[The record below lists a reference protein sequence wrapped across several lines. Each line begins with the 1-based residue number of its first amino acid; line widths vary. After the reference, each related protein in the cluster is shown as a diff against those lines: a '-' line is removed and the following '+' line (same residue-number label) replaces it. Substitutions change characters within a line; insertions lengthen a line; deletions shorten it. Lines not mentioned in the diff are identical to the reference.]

1 MDEKL
6 ISENAVKS
14 PDLLC
19 MKSIFFWTPKYKKS
33 ACRKRNIFILS
44 AWHLTALLLFS
55 LNKLS
60 EITSFLNKKAGKSK
74 ANDTPKAEL
83 SAVMAFSK
91 RFSTPKCCKGCIY
104 QKVAIHYRYDNVTLF
119 LYSVK
124 TENCQLFRQF
134 FYLLCML

>member
-1 MDEKL
+1 M
-6 ISENAVKS
+6 
-14 PDLLC
+14 
-19 MKSIFFWTPKYKKS
+19 
-33 ACRKRNIFILS
+33 
-44 AWHLTALLLFS
+44 FS

-60 EITSFLNKKAGKSK
+60 EITSFLNKKAEKSK
-74 ANDTPKAEL
+74 ANNTPKAEL

-91 RFSTPKCCKGCIY
+91 LFSTPKYCKGCIY

-134 FYLLCML
+134 FIYYVCCKLFSVKNSRLIPLIRNQSAIY